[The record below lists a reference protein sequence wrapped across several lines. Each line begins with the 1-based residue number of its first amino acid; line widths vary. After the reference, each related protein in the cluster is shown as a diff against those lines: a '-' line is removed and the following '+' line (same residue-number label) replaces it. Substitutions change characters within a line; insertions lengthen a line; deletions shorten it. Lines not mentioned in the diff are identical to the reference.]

1 MSLQKQVRKV
11 LCCREAPVSL
21 LSLKN
26 SLDLQFIEL
35 TFSVL
40 MQEGELFK
48 DIGLFPGT
56 CSLHLR
62 GNAVP
67 VVTSLVLMD

>member
-1 MSLQKQVRKV
+1 LRGTSLSIESQKLARS
-11 LCCREAPVSL
+11 P
-21 LSLKN
+21 
-26 SLDLQFIEL
+26 IY
-35 TFSVL
+35 SVV

-56 CSLHLR
+56 SSLHLR
-62 GNAVP
+62 GIAVP